1 MLEPKDPRI
10 TRTLLRLETS
20 LLELMKEKSFSKIT
34 VVELSKK
41 ADVNRA
47 TFYLH
52 FYDKHELLNKLI
64 TKEIKKLK
72 KSLNIEKEE
81 YTYNGFDPHPVFIR
95 LFTHIYEQSLFYQV
109 IYKYDLIPQLEIE
122 IKALFEDMV
131 RRAIYHYEEEKLQV
145 IVPKEIT
152 IPFISNA
159 FYGVLIWWLKNDLP
173 YTPHYLAK
181 QLTMISTHGVF
192 LNNPFQH
199 QLANEN

>member
-72 KSLNIEKEE
+72 KSLNIEK
-81 YTYNGFDPHPVFIR
+81 
-95 LFTHIYEQSLFYQV
+95 
-109 IYKYDLIPQLEIE
+109 
-122 IKALFEDMV
+122 
-131 RRAIYHYEEEKLQV
+131 
-145 IVPKEIT
+145 
-152 IPFISNA
+152 
-159 FYGVLIWWLKNDLP
+159 
-173 YTPHYLAK
+173 
-181 QLTMISTHGVF
+181 
-192 LNNPFQH
+192 
-199 QLANEN
+199 